1 MLKYRNNILLIAI
14 LFACSLILISAYII
28 QYKLGHQP
36 CKLCIYERV
45 PYILSVLLIIELLFF
60 EKYQKIIFLVLSLIF
75 IISSGLSFYH
85 FGIEQGFFDEL
96 FFCETNNVKETLT
109 KEQLLDELSKSNISC
124 KDVSFKIIGLSLA
137 TINSI
142 FSIIL
147 SFIFIKLFVDF
158 KNN

>member
-1 MLKYRNNILLIAI
+1 MLKYGNNKLLIAI
-14 LFACSLILISAYII
+14 LFVCSSILVSAYLI

-36 CKLCIYERV
+36 CRLCVYERV
-45 PYILSVLLIIELLFF
+45 PYILSILLIIELLFF
-60 EKYQKIIFLVLSLIF
+60 KKFQKIIFLVLSLIF
-75 IISSGLSFYH
+75 IIGASLSFYH

-96 FFCETNNVKETLT
+96 FFCETNNVKDTLT

-124 KDVSFKIIGLSLA
+124 KDVSFRILGLSLA

-142 FSIIL
+142 FSVIL
-147 SFIFIKLFVDF
+147 SFVFIKLFMNF